1 VRFFG
6 TGRPGGSRLVVSR
19 VSVGAAAL
27 NRRGRMGKQSQF
39 GKWRRLPW
47 APVACKT
54 RVLLGLGRARF
65 SASAIVGGVAHRRAP
80 RTPRTRRSPRASRH
94 RSRGESRSGRTRGRA
109 RRSSVPSAAF
119 PDCRARKKKGDV
131 RASVFSP
138 LREERRIARAG
149 ERRIPETR
157 ARAPRGDIGRV
168 ASANSQPASPANV
181 LECRSR
187 RVFRK
192 RRAALVFFRAPSV
205 EPALRR
211 QRHRARPG

>member
-1 VRFFG
+1 MRFFG
-6 TGRPGGSRLVVSR
+6 TGRPGGSRLVVLR
-19 VSVGAAAL
+19 VSFGAAAL

>member
-1 VRFFG
+1 M
-6 TGRPGGSRLVVSR
+6 TIWEM
-19 VSVGAAAL
+19 AAAA
-27 NRRGRMGKQSQF
+27 
-39 GKWRRLPW
+39 W

-205 EPALRR
+205 DPALRR